1 MRLSL
6 QKAAH
11 AAVEWI
17 RVQEIRV
24 KPFFGLSGE
33 HSTARM
39 YPTQAKLEWATLKAS
54 FPQAV

>member
-11 AAVEWI
+11 AAVQWI

-24 KPFFGLSGE
+24 KPVVGLSGIAA
-33 HSTARM
+33 ARSAPFLQ
-39 YPTQAKLEWATLKAS
+39 PT
-54 FPQAV
+54 